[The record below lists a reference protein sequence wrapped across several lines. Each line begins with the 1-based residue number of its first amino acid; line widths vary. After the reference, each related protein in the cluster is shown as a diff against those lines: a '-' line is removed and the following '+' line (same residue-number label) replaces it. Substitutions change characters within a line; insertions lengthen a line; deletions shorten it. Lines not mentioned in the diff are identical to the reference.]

1 LKIIDTHSDV
11 LSKMWKQSGALSFH
25 NSPEL
30 QANLT
35 RLQEGQVS
43 VQCLAIFV
51 NPSIKTDAFQAALE
65 QIDIFRTEILEQNP
79 LAKHIT
85 SWDQLSQLN
94 SNEIGFILTLEG
106 ADVIGND
113 LTRLKTLY
121 QIGIKSI
128 GLTWNFANLCA
139 DGVLEKRGAGLSL
152 FGEEVVKLNNKH
164 LVWTDVSH
172 LCEKAFWDVM
182 EIADFPIASHS
193 NAKSIC
199 DNVRN
204 LSDEQAAAL
213 FQNNGFT
220 GIVYAPDFL
229 SRHEMVT
236 FSEMVKHIDHFCS
249 LGGVKHICLGS
260 DFDGITDFVQ
270 NLENASKH
278 QNLINE
284 LLKYYKEEDVQG
296 FAYQNFLDHVPK
308 QLSVKG
314 LWKGRTA

>member
-1 LKIIDTHSDV
+1 
-11 LSKMWKQSGALSFH
+11 MWKRSGALSFH

-35 RLQEGQVS
+35 RLQEGHVS

-51 NPSIKTDAFQAALE
+51 HPNIKTDLFQAALE
-65 QIDIFRTEILEQNP
+65 QINIFRTEILEKNP

-85 SWDQLSQLN
+85 SWDQLYQLN

-106 ADVIGND
+106 ADVFGND
-113 LTRLKTLY
+113 ITRLKTFY
-121 QIGIKSI
+121 QSGIKSI
-128 GLTWNFANLCA
+128 GLTWNYANLCA

-182 EIADFPIASHS
+182 EIAAFPIASHS
-193 NAKSIC
+193 NSKTIC
-199 DNVRN
+199 DDVRN
-204 LSDEQAAAL
+204 LSDRQATAL
-213 FQNNGFT
+213 FQKNGFI
-220 GIVYAPDFL
+220 GMVYAPDFV
-229 SRHEMVT
+229 SRHETVT
-236 FSEMVKHIDHFCS
+236 ISELVKHIDHFSS

-284 LLKYYKEEDVQG
+284 LLKHYKEEDVQG
-296 FAYQNFLDHVPK
+296 FAYQNFLNHFPK
-308 QLSVKG
+308 
-314 LWKGRTA
+314 

>member
-1 LKIIDTHSDV
+1 LKIIDSHCDV
-11 LSKMWKQSGALSFH
+11 LSKMWKRSGALSFH

-35 RLQEGQVS
+35 YLQEGQVS
-43 VQCLAIFV
+43 IQCLAIFV
-51 NPSIKTDAFQAALE
+51 NPNIKTDRFQAALE
-65 QIDIFRTEILEQNP
+65 QIDIFRTEILEKNP

-85 SWDQLSQLN
+85 NWDQLNQLN

-106 ADVIGND
+106 ADVFGDD
-113 LTRLKTLY
+113 LTRLKSLY
-121 QIGIKSI
+121 QLGIKSI

-152 FGEEVVKLNNKH
+152 FGEKVVKLNNKH

-193 NAKSIC
+193 NSKAIC
-199 DNVRN
+199 DHVRN
-204 LSDEQAAAL
+204 LSDRQAKAL
-213 FQNNGFT
+213 FQKNGFI
-220 GIVYAPDFL
+220 GVVYAPDFVSKL
-229 SRHEMVT
+229 ETVSI
-236 FSEMVKHIDHFCS
+236 SEMVKHIDHFCS
-249 LGGVKHICLGS
+249 LGGVKHLCLGS
-260 DFDGITDFVQ
+260 DFDGISDFVQ

-284 LLKYYKEEDVQG
+284 LLKHYKEEDVQG
-296 FAYQNFLDHVPK
+296 FAYQNFLNHFPK
-308 QLSVKG
+308 
-314 LWKGRTA
+314 